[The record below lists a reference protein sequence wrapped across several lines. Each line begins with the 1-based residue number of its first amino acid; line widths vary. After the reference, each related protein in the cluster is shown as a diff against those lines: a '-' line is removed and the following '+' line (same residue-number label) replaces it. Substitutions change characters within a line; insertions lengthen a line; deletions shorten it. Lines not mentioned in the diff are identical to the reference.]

1 MQCRRSAV
9 SSNVTQLQ
17 YFEVKQFANLAR
29 QRDLT
34 SQQQNSSRLGLYF
47 FIFIFD
53 TSKASDKYNDDDEKD
68 EY

>member
-47 FIFIFD
+47 FIFLFD
-53 TSKASDKYNDDDEKD
+53 TSKASDKYNDDDED

>member
-47 FIFIFD
+47 FIFLFD
-53 TSKASDKYNDDDEKD
+53 TSKASDKYNDDDED
-68 EY
+68 GY